1 MHIKTTNEITVKIT
15 SSKKDLLSILK
26 SKNFIP
32 GRTFSLDDY
41 YFIPNDLNINNTS
54 TRDILSKAI
63 IIRNIFENNEYI
75 KKITYKIKNFDET
88 GNILNQKSIN
98 CTITDI
104 QEAKDLLIAIG
115 YKEIMNIKEN
125 NVIYSKNKLELAVK
139 EVINGDILIEVETE
153 PNTEFDTIDKLKST
167 ISKLEIPIL
176 PDEFFIKKAE
186 IELNKILNR
195 N

>member
-176 PDEFFIKKAE
+176 PDEFFIKKS
-186 IELNKILNR
+186 R